1 MNLKDR
7 FIQFIRSENLF
18 QSTDTLML
26 AVSGGLDSVVLSE
39 LCHQAGYR
47 FVIAHCNFK
56 LRDKE
61 SQRDSEFVS
70 ILAKKY
76 GADFLLKEFDTK
88 EYASQ
93 QKISIQEA
101 ARNLRYSWFHDIL
114 HQGVN
119 NVQSNSNWIVTAHHA
134 DDNIETVVMNF
145 FRGTGIHGL
154 RGILPKQGKII
165 RPLLRFRKVELKEFA
180 RQLQLDWVED
190 TSNQSDKYSR
200 NYFRNQVIPMVEK
213 IYPGTQQNILD
224 NIQRFADIE
233 FMYNQS
239 IQEYKEKLIEPG
251 KNEIHIPV
259 LKLKKLK
266 PINTVIHEI
275 ITGYGFTS
283 SQVTEVAK
291 LLETE
296 TGKYVKSG
304 THRII
309 KNRNWLIITPIFTRD
324 ADHILVE
331 QADSKID
338 FELGELTF
346 KTLPIGANP
355 VTDPS
360 MAQLDLS
367 EITFP
372 LLLRRWKPGD
382 YFYPL
387 GMKKKKK
394 LSRFFIDQKLS
405 KTDKEKV
412 WVIEMNKKIV
422 WVVNYRIDERFKIT
436 PSTTRCLLITLK
448 R

>member
-1 MNLKDR
+1 MNLQDR
-7 FIQFIRSENLF
+7 FIQFIKSENLF
-18 QSTDTLML
+18 QSTHTLLL
-26 AVSGGLDSVVLSE
+26 AVSGGLDSVVLCE

-47 FVIAHCNFK
+47 FVIAHCNFR

-61 SQRDSEFVS
+61 SERDKEFVS
-70 ILAKKY
+70 ELAKKY
-76 GADFLLKEFDTK
+76 GSHFLLKEFDTK
-88 EYASQ
+88 EYASK
-93 QKISIQEA
+93 QKLSVQEA
-101 ARNLRYSWFHDIL
+101 ARNLRYSWFHEIL
-114 HQGVN
+114 QPGVN
-119 NVQSNSNWIVTAHHA
+119 HVQSDKNWIVTAHHA

-154 RGILPKQGKII
+154 RGMLPKQGKII
-165 RPLLRFRKVELKEFA
+165 RPLLLFRKAELKEFA
-180 RQLQLDWVED
+180 NQFQLVWVED
-190 TSNQSDKYSR
+190 SSNQSDKYSR

-213 IYPGTQQNILD
+213 IYPGTEQNVIS

-233 FMYNQS
+233 LMYNQS
-239 IQEYKEKLIEPG
+239 IREYKRKLIEPG

-266 PINTVIHEI
+266 PVNTVLHEI
-275 ITGYGFTS
+275 ITEYGFAS
-283 SQVTEVAK
+283 SQVNEVIK
-291 LLETE
+291 LLESE
-296 TGKYVKSG
+296 SGKYIKSG

-309 KNRNWLIITPIFTRD
+309 KNRNWLIITPNLTRD

-338 FELGELTF
+338 FELGQLTF
-346 KTLPIGANP
+346 KTLPVGSNLA
-355 VTDPS
+355 TDPS
-360 MAQLDLS
+360 MAQLDVS

-387 GMKKKKK
+387 GLKKKKK
-394 LSRFFIDQKLS
+394 LSRFFIDKKLS
-405 KTDKEKV
+405 KTEKEKV

-422 WVVNYRIDERFKIT
+422 WVLNYRIDERFKIT
-436 PSTTRCLLITLK
+436 PSTMKYLLITLK